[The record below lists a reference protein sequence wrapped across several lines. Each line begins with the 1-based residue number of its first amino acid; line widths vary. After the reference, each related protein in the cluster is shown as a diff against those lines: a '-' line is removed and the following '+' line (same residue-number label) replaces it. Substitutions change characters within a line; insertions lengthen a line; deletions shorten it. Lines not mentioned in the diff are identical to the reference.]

1 MLGSRRRN
9 STRAG
14 NPVLSPQEVDRPSAT
29 GRSVTGVT
37 ADISALG
44 KPKLEEKIYYY
55 LGFLRP
61 NNGPVTSVT
70 EGPRDAGVTTSL
82 ERVLDALTA
91 NRYGGRIT
99 VISCSGPVTG

>member
-1 MLGSRRRN
+1 M
-9 STRAG
+9 
-14 NPVLSPQEVDRPSAT
+14 T
-29 GRSVTGVT
+29 GVTGVT

-61 NNGPVTSVT
+61 NNGAVTPVT

-82 ERVLDALTA
+82 ERVLDVLTA
-91 NRYGGRIT
+91 NRYGGRMRDNKSTHAGRT
-99 VISCSGPVTG
+99 VLSDCTRLFTGPAA